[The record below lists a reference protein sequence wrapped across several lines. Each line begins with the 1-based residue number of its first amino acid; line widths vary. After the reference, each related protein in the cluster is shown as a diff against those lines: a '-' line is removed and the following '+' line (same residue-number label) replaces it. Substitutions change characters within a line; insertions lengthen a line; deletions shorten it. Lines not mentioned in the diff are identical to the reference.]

1 MDTTVAD
8 SPDSGS
14 GSTGSGSGPG
24 PGGSVTVLRDGPLL
38 RLTLARPDRR
48 NALSPPM
55 TATLIDALTAAASD
69 DTLRAIHIRAA
80 GDDFCAGADWIA
92 TNASDRRPRTG
103 DLVRRIPHA
112 AHRVIEL
119 LHTIQLPVVC
129 SVQGRAVGLGC
140 NLALAADF
148 TVAAADAVF
157 WEPFLERGFSPDSG
171 ATWLLP
177 RLIGLARAKRMLVL
191 GEKVDGARAEQ
202 WGLIHQ
208 AVAAADLPSAGEEL
222 LGRLADGPTVAIGL
236 TKQALHYAQ
245 DATLPQAMTQELF
258 NLELSCRTGD
268 FKEGLAAF
276 GQRRPPEFTGR

>member
-1 MDTTVAD
+1 MAD

-14 GSTGSGSGPG
+14 SPADSPVD
-24 PGGSVTVLRDGPLL
+24 GSVTVLRDGALL
-38 RLTLARPDRR
+38 RLTLVRPDRR

-55 TATLIDALTAAASD
+55 TEALISALTEAAHD
-69 DTLRAIHIRAA
+69 DTLRAVHIRGS
-80 GDDFCAGADWIA
+80 GDDFSAGSDWVA
-92 TNASDRRPRTG
+92 TNADDRRPRTG

-119 LHTIQLPVVC
+119 VHTIQLPVVC
-129 SVQGRAVGLGC
+129 TVRGWAVGLGC

-148 TVAAADAVF
+148 TIAASDAVF
-157 WEPFLERGFSPDSG
+157 WEPFLARGFSPDSG

-177 RLIGLARAKRMLVL
+177 RLVGLARAKRMLLL
-191 GEKVDGARAEQ
+191 GEQVNGASAED

-208 AVAAADLPSAGEEL
+208 AVAPNDVDAAADEL

-236 TKQALHYAQ
+236 TKQALHYGQ
-245 DATLPQAMTQELF
+245 HATLPQSMTQELF
-258 NLELSCRTGD
+258 NLELSCRTMD

-276 GQRRPPEFTGR
+276 SQRRPPGFTGR